1 MLGEL
6 LVRFVLGGLIVSAFA
21 FIGDLL
27 KPKSFSGIFGAAPSV
42 ALATLGL
49 ALAKEGGEY
58 AGLEGRSM
66 VAGAVALFVY
76 SQAVS
81 RALLRREGRAP
92 LAAPLAAAGSWLLWM
107 FVAFSLWGL
116 FLR

>member
-21 FIGDLL
+21 FVGDLL

-49 ALAKEGGEY
+49 ALAKEGSEY
-58 AGLEGRSM
+58 AGLEARSM

-76 SQAVS
+76 SRAVS
-81 RALLRREGRAP
+81 RAPLRPDGKARPSAP
-92 LAAPLAAAGSWLLWM
+92 IAAAGSWLLWLV
-107 FVAFSLWGL
+107 VAFSLWGL